1 MNTNKEINNKE
12 INNGYSSNQ
21 QIAFNK
27 FIKGENVFITGP
39 GGSGKSKLIKD
50 IKNYAVNQSKN
61 VQVCALT
68 GCAAVL
74 LECKAKTLHSWAG
87 IGLGSGSNEEIIKKI
102 LNNSFKKKIWKQIDI
117 LIIDEVSMMSK
128 KLFDLLDNI
137 GKHVRKSVKPFGGI
151 QLVFSGDFYQLPP
164 VGNKDEPETIQ
175 FCFESDQ
182 WSNTFPLEN
191 QVQLTVIFRQQDP
204 VYASI
209 LNQIR
214 NGVIKKSSCKK
225 LQEYVNRPLPKDFRP
240 TKLYPTRSKVDMINQ
255 YEMNQLVVDSTEYKM
270 KIMMNI
276 PMTEKE
282 QIIRRQY
289 SPEQVET
296 ELKYMQSNLLCENI
310 IHIKVGA
317 QVMCII
323 NMDLPDGQMIC
334 NGSQGIVV
342 RITDNKIP
350 VVKFNNNIEIL
361 LNHHIWPSDNIPGL
375 GVAQIPLILAWALTI
390 HKAQGATMDCAEIDV
405 GNNIFESGQTY
416 VALSRVKSMEGLYLT
431 SFDPTRIRIHK
442 KVKEFYNQ
450 LDTNQ

>member
-1 MNTNKEINNKE
+1 MNLHNNQ
-12 INNGYSSNQ
+12 NYSENQ

-50 IKNYAVNQSKN
+50 IKNYAENQSKN

-68 GCAAVL
+68 GCASVL

-87 IGLGSGSNEEIIKKI
+87 IGLGSGPNEEVIRKIIK
-102 LNNSFKKKIWKQIDI
+102 NAFKKKIWKQIDI
-117 LIIDEVSMMSK
+117 LIVDEVSMMSK

-137 GKHVRKSVKPFGGI
+137 GKQVRKSVKPFGGI

-175 FCFESDQ
+175 FCFESEQ
-182 WSNTFPLEN
+182 WYDTFPLEN
-191 QVQLTVIFRQQDP
+191 HVQLTVIFRQTDP

-214 NGVIKKSSCKK
+214 EGVIKKSSCKK
-225 LQEYVNRPLPKDFRP
+225 LEEYVNRPLPKDFRP
-240 TKLYPTRSKVDMINQ
+240 TKLYPTRNKVDVINQ
-255 YEMNQLVVDSTEYKM
+255 YEMNQLVVESVEYKIR
-270 KIMMNI
+270 IMLNL

-282 QIIRRQY
+282 QIIRKQY
-289 SPEQVET
+289 SPEQIET
-296 ELKYMQSNLLCENI
+296 EIKYMQSNLLCENI
-310 IHIKVGA
+310 INIKVGA

-334 NGSQGIVV
+334 NGSQGIVT
-342 RITDNKIP
+342 RITENKIP

-361 LNHHIWPSDNIPGL
+361 LNHHIWPSENIPGL

-416 VALSRVKSMEGLYLT
+416 VALSRVKSMDGLYLT
-431 SFDPTRIRIHK
+431 SFDASRIRIHK